1 VVDWTTL
8 LEPLSRLTVQPERP
22 GSLALKVPLSLT
34 SSNTSPLTET
44 VWNSP
49 KSRLSIVWSR
59 PAVTGMPPE
68 DGTVAS

>member
-1 VVDWTTL
+1 MVVWTTL

-22 GSLALKVPLSLT
+22 GSFGLNEPLSLA

-49 KSRLSIVWSR
+49 KSRLLMVCPG
-59 PAVTGMPPE
+59 PACTVNVPVS
-68 DGTVAS
+68 GTVGT